1 MENEEERVI
10 FSKYQGN
17 ILPTQE
23 IEGNAHKKHKKVQ
36 FTRVFSLLTL
46 FISNQN

>member
-1 MENEEERVI
+1 MENGEERAK

-17 ILPTQE
+17 MLPTLE

-36 FTRVFSLLTL
+36 FTWIFSLLTL
-46 FISNQN
+46 FISKLT

>member
-10 FSKYQGN
+10 LEYQGN